1 MNAGKI
7 IISGSKSA
15 LFGIGGLA
23 LGAILG
29 IVCTSLLK
37 KKKMGKKKTVG
48 LIFAILTV
56 ILMMFPGFVNAYLI
70 GGSQATGEPDRK
82 DMVGSFG
89 NINYATDGS
98 IEYAYVINNQF
109 YTDDYMDS
117 FFFRYLGKT

>member
-1 MNAGKI
+1 ME
-7 IISGSKSA
+7 
-15 LFGIGGLA
+15 
-23 LGAILG
+23 
-29 IVCTSLLK
+29 K
-37 KKKMGKKKTVG
+37 KQAVG
-48 LIFAILTV
+48 LVFTILTV
-56 ILMMFPGFVNAYLI
+56 LLMMFPGFVNAFLI

-89 NINYATDGS
+89 NVNCATDGS